1 MTRNITRK
9 YYKKSISKK
18 RRSYKKKGRYTKK
31 KHIIRGGEKG
41 TSKQINDFR
50 IMFINAFNKLQNAI
64 NTGKIENIDD
74 AISKFKNGLNGNKNE
89 INTLIPIN
97 AEGLPVDKYQ
107 ENSGLT
113 SLVPPLVVIFRNIPD
128 EYIRKRLFNT
138 FSSIRGFN
146 INLTNYVRD
155 SNVLLEAIKL
165 NDKILV
171 EFLLRKGASP
181 EMLTEEQKNMMDELL
196 REPVLNSTLNSVLEQ
211 SEVVAESKSDY
222 LSVKDMPFKPSKLNI
237 GMKLPDDSGY
247 DLNVEPE
254 FWKSIFA
261 ENEMYSIK
269 KQINDIMNIDET
281 IPINNGE
288 LSQLW
293 SICEIVKSIIPT
305 FYIPTKNKPYFLFDT
320 FTHDSDI
327 DFSKF
332 NIILCATLIIVGI
345 ISYKMIGQDYK
356 ILFKGGKAIQ
366 LVLTGIPNISEYISE
381 DIDILVM
388 PNNILYDEAS
398 IKNLAGHLAYLI
410 RWFLNV
416 PQTNY
421 NISVQ
426 PPNPEKLKANPH
438 IFKLSYIKFYKK
450 YDSRKQIKI
459 DEYKQFSD
467 IDFKEVP
474 TDIKPFFESEQRE
487 FNFDI
492 SLSGDTR
499 QHLLFV
505 SPNLGALLNEKI
517 YYYTK
522 YFKYKQLL
530 ESKKQITDPGY
541 ETLTIDDCN
550 RFLEKFKRAIVI
562 MNNGLQIQRQTH
574 KQKDVDKD
582 TIDKMEKESIIKRVG
597 HIGFTNEKFQ
607 KKIYDSLYN
616 LTASASSMT
625 TVPAYTNNSIQAKV
639 SVFKPKAT
647 AAEWK
652 PSASAAEWKPKST
665 ASKL

>member
-1 MTRNITRK
+1 MTRINIKRKTRRKTRRQKKIKKYTRK
-9 YYKKSISKK
+9 I
-18 RRSYKKKGRYTKK
+18 R
-31 KHIIRGGEKG
+31 ILRGGEKG
-41 TSKQINDFR
+41 NIKHINEFR
-50 IMFINAFNKLQNAI
+50 IMFINSFNKLQSAI
-64 NTGKIENIDD
+64 TTGQKENIDD

-97 AEGLPVDKYQ
+97 EDGLPIDKYK

-113 SLVPPLVVIFRNIPD
+113 SLVPPLVVIFHNISD
-128 EYIRKRLFNT
+128 DYIRKRLFNV
-138 FSSIRGFN
+138 FSSIKGFDIN
-146 INLTNYVRD
+146 ITNHVRN

-165 NDKILV
+165 HDKSLV
-171 EFLLRKGASP
+171 DFLLRKGARP

-196 REPVLNSTLNSVLEQ
+196 REPVLNSVSALDTTLV
-211 SEVVAESKSDY
+211 EVDTGDKPKSKSNSKSEQ
-222 LSVKDMPFKPSKLNI
+222 LSPKDISFRPGKLNI
-237 GMKLPDDSGY
+237 GMDLPDVSGY
-247 DLNVEPE
+247 DLSVEPD

-261 ENEMYSIK
+261 ENEMFSIK
-269 KQINDIMNIDET
+269 KQINDIMNADET
-281 IPINNGE
+281 IPIQNSE
-288 LSQLW
+288 ISKVW
-293 SICEIVKSIIPT
+293 SICEIVKTIIPT
-305 FYIPTKNKPYFLFDT
+305 FYIPTKNKPYFSFDT
-320 FTHDSDI
+320 FTQDRDV

-388 PNNILYDEAS
+388 PNNIVYDEAS

-410 RWFLNV
+410 RWFLNI
-416 PQTNY
+416 PETNY

-426 PPNPEKLKANPH
+426 PPNPENLRANPH
-438 IFKLSYIKFYKK
+438 IFKLSYVKFLKK
-450 YDSRKQIKI
+450 YDPRKQIQI
-459 DEYKQFSD
+459 DDYKQFSD

-492 SLSGDTR
+492 SLSGDTT

-530 ESKKQITDPGY
+530 ETKKQIKDPGY
-541 ETLTIDDCN
+541 DTLTLDDCN
-550 RFLEKFKRAIVI
+550 RFLEKFKRAILT
-562 MNNGLQIQRQTH
+562 MNKGLQIQRQTH
-574 KQKDVDKD
+574 KQKEVDKD
-582 TIDKMEKESIIKRVG
+582 TIDKMEKESVIKRVG
-597 HIGFTNEKFQ
+597 NIGFTNEKFQ
-607 KKIYDSLYN
+607 GKIYDSLYN
-616 LTASASSMT
+616 LTTATSAVT
-625 TVPAYTNNSIQAKV
+625 TTLPSNTNKSIQAKV
-639 SVFKPKAT
+639 DAFKPKAT

-652 PSASAAEWKPKST
+652 PSVK
-665 ASKL
+665 